1 MRKEKKKRKG
11 KKKDADNKSE
21 IRGARIRGMRAHH
34 VIGDRISSVC
44 ACAKGGRVARM
55 RVYAS
60 DESRAKT
67 FKKIREVWWR
77 WRKFAYSIVLYSVPS
92 MRYKR
97 NDDDMHNK
105 QLLTG
110 YR

>member
-1 MRKEKKKRKG
+1 MGDLGKKKNRKKGKKKKEKKEKKKRKG

-67 FKKIREVWWR
+67 FKKIREV
-77 WRKFAYSIVLYSVPS
+77 
-92 MRYKR
+92 
-97 NDDDMHNK
+97 
-105 QLLTG
+105 
-110 YR
+110 